1 MRRSARPRPGR
12 SAPPRRGT
20 KRTAR
25 QGTKRTAR
33 RGAAR
38 IVHFRMAS
46 RRDAVAPAVERVLE
60 AVAPAKLD
68 GDRTT
73 NLAVAVAEALSNAA
87 VHGHGLDSRRQVRV
101 AIAASPGCAVVEVS
115 DSGGGFDSGKVSDP
129 TDPSRHLI
137 PRGRGIFLMRRLVDE
152 VSYNEAGTTVRLTV
166 RASRDGDG
174 GP

>member
-20 KRTAR
+20 KPTARRKTGSSAR
-25 QGTKRTAR
+25 QGTKPTTRRETKRTTR
-33 RGAAR
+33 RGAAKVVR
-38 IVHFRMAS
+38 FRMAS

-60 AVAPAKLD
+60 AVAPAELD

-101 AIAASPGCAVVEVS
+101 LIAASPG
-115 DSGGGFDSGKVSDP
+115 
-129 TDPSRHLI
+129 
-137 PRGRGIFLMRRLVDE
+137 
-152 VSYNEAGTTVRLTV
+152 
-166 RASRDGDG
+166 
-174 GP
+174 